1 MDNLESLSLEDKKL
15 LKRKVLSK
23 ILKTKNMMRNHCNDA
38 MNMTSF
44 THHKK
49 RLSPADTLI
58 LNAIQSKNDV
68 LQDTERK
75 YGPTL
80 DWLES
85 LLSRINDSIESSK

>member
-1 MDNLESLSLEDKKL
+1 MDNLDLLSLEDKKL
-15 LKRKVLSK
+15 LKRKILSK

-49 RLSPADTLI
+49 KLSPADTLI
-58 LNAIQSKNDV
+58 LNAKQSKNNV
-68 LQDTERK
+68 LQDTEIK
-75 YGPTL
+75 YGQTL
-80 DWLES
+80 DWLNA